1 MPLLHVSS
9 VTTCHM
15 STITFS
21 VKFDDF
27 EHVTCMKVVSLRS
40 AETVSGKKHFIV
52 LSTCDTK
59 TEEVSS
65 KGKVG
70 GEVGRK
76 GHPVALAMLQ
86 CCCLNW

>member
-1 MPLLHVSS
+1 M
-9 VTTCHM
+9 TTCHV
-15 STITFS
+15 SPVTFS

-70 GEVGRK
+70 GEGGWGGGQEGTSRSSCYAAVLL
-76 GHPVALAMLQ
+76 P
-86 CCCLNW
+86 